1 MTTPTRKLPTPQ
13 EFATLSRTRQLDLLR
28 RASSRQKLLLLVDAG
43 DGEELLALLP
53 PQDVYLLAR
62 ELGPDQIPELLTMAS
77 PEQWTAF
84 FDFDCWHG
92 DTFNAAAARRWL
104 AILLEGEAPR
114 VAATLQQVD
123 FELLVLM
130 LHREVKVPSGPEELD
145 DEDVMAEG
153 RRRECGYLLD
163 YLDEDGAKLYGTLI
177 DILFREAPGFC
188 RYLLEA
194 VRSEGESLL
203 QESVYRQRADRL
215 LDQGLPDSYSAQAVF
230 AWLDPATF
238 TVAAQGK
245 LPLGGSATGAAPGAA
260 LQLARPGGVLAE
272 VLAEGIDAELTWELA
287 CLVNKVLMAERVDLG
302 ALDQVRAAVE
312 RTFAILNLGLEQL
325 GGDDVEAARRHLH
338 DAYAEQLFRLGFSL
352 TLRLQRQARAL
363 QEASIGPYLDRPFR
377 VVIDALLQRR
387 PHFPVTL
394 AEPGRS
400 GLRPFGSRRDL
411 RLVEAALDRLEQ
423 QRQLFETALHFELPL
438 PEAWQ
443 LEGCYPRHGSE
454 LTLAAIFLT
463 ALANRLLG
471 RAFAPQPLAA
481 AELPALQA
489 LISRDGQLDPQL
501 RLQTVAW
508 LDELVPGA
516 GAFGT
521 FCLDLWNEEF
531 CAVQGGEL
539 DPRYLGGLIVRLAG
553 E

>member
-1 MTTPTRKLPTPQ
+1 MTIPPRKLPTAA
-13 EFATLSRTRQLDLLR
+13 EFATLSRPSQLGVLR
-28 RASSRQKLLLLVDAG
+28 LATSRQKLRLLVDAG

-62 ELGPDQIPELLTMAS
+62 ELGPDQIPELLSMAS

-92 DTFNAAAARRWL
+92 DSFDAAAARRWL
-104 AILLEGEAPR
+104 AILLEGDAAR

-130 LHREVKVPSGPEELD
+130 LHREVRVLSGPEELD
-145 DEDVMAEG
+145 NDDVMAEG
-153 RRRECGYLLD
+153 RRREYGYLLD
-163 YLDEDGAKLYGTLI
+163 YHDEDGAKLFGALI

-194 VRSEGESLL
+194 VRAEGESLL
-203 QESVYRQRADRL
+203 EESVYRQRGDRL

-230 AWLDPATF
+230 AWLDPDSFA
-238 TVAAQGK
+238 VAAQDK

-260 LQLARPGGVLAE
+260 LQLARPGGVLAA
-272 VLAEGIDAELTWELA
+272 VLATGIDAELTWELA

-302 ALDQVRAAVE
+302 ELEQVRAAVE
-312 RTFAILNLGLEQL
+312 RTFAILNLALEQL
-325 GGDDVEAARRHLH
+325 GGDDVEAARRHLR
-338 DAYAEQLFRLGFSL
+338 DAYAEQLFRFGFSL
-352 TLRLQRQARAL
+352 TLRLQRQARVL
-363 QEASIGPYLDRPFR
+363 QDASIGPYLDRPAR
-377 VVIDALLQRR
+377 VVIEALLQRR
-387 PHFPVTL
+387 PQFPVTL

-411 RLVEAALDRLEQ
+411 HLVGVALDHLAQ
-423 QRQLFETALHFELPL
+423 QRQLFETALRFQLPL
-438 PEAWQ
+438 PEEWP
-443 LEGCYPRHGSE
+443 LDGCHPRHGSE
-454 LTLAAIFLT
+454 LTLSAIFLT

-471 RAFAPQPLAA
+471 RAFAPQPLAV
-481 AELPALQA
+481 AELPALQD
-489 LISRDGQLDPQL
+489 LVSRDGQLDPRL

-516 GAFGT
+516 GTFAT
-521 FCLDLWNEEF
+521 FCLDLWNDEF
-531 CAVQGGEL
+531 CAVQGPDL
-539 DPRYLGGLIVRLAG
+539 DPRYLGGLIVRLDR